1 VPIYKKG
8 NKEEVQ
14 NHRPIAILPELSKI
28 FELAI
33 KIRLT
38 DYFDKQSLKD
48 NMDTEKVEPP

>member
-1 VPIYKKG
+1 VPIYKKE

-14 NHRPIAILPELSKI
+14 NHRPIAIVPELSKI

-48 NMDTEKVEPP
+48 SMDKKK

>member
-28 FELAI
+28 FEFAI

-38 DYFDKQSLKD
+38 DYLDKQSLKD
-48 NMDTEKVEPP
+48 NTDIEKVEPP